1 MTKTNA
7 NFNLSK
13 PAKKLIGTGKN
24 KVERGL
30 IKKAFIDAEH
40 ASSQPFKAPRQRDNN
55 GQPNKQQ
62 GK

>member
-1 MTKTNA
+1 MAKTNA

-13 PAKKLIGTGKN
+13 ESKKLISTGKT

-40 ASSQPFKAPRQRDNN
+40 AASQPFKGPRQRDNN
-55 GQPNKQQ
+55 GQPNTQQ